1 MTDINYNKLFKPEL
15 SPKEMLEYGVF
26 GGYYFKNDIS
36 EYPKSWFKNAKIN
49 QEKFDINM
57 NYFNIVIRT
66 FN

>member
-36 EYPKSWFKNAKIN
+36 LYKVYLVVKYTCI
-49 QEKFDINM
+49 
-57 NYFNIVIRT
+57 
-66 FN
+66 